1 MTCSLEGLCTIFP
14 IYGVDVLKQ
23 ADREK
28 NKLKVDTLILGLCP
42 YQTILDKKSNIYMLQ
57 NMSTY
62 GCIFKMY
69 KIP

>member
-42 YQTILDKKSNIYMLQ
+42 YQTILDKKSNIYML
-57 NMSTY
+57 
-62 GCIFKMY
+62 
-69 KIP
+69 